1 MAQQRWQL
9 ASAHHAHGRGQA
21 SSAPTSAVRRG
32 DAGMMAAAVEG
43 RSRNIS
49 AWGDALTNA
58 VATSPSHWS
67 DIAGHVFDGAAR
79 RVSSSLDGGGG
90 GGGSGGG
97 PSIDGLFNH
106 AFSAVSRVS
115 ESIGDVGSYL
125 PAPPIPLPSSMSDVQ
140 NYLPPPPAAMLQG
153 VTGALRNLD
162 RVAELAP
169 NAAAYATAGGLRAA
183 AQID

>member
-1 MAQQRWQL
+1 MAHQRWQL
-9 ASAHHAHGRGQA
+9 AAAQHAHGRGQA

-32 DAGMMAAAVEG
+32 DAAMMTAAVES
-43 RSRNIS
+43 RARNIS
-49 AWGDALTNA
+49 VWGDALTNA

-79 RVSSSLDGGGG
+79 RVSASLNGGAGDS
-90 GGGSGGG
+90 SGGA

-140 NYLPPPPAAMLQG
+140 NYLPPPPAMMQG
-153 VTGALRNLD
+153 VSGAWE